1 MFVSVLLPFVDR
13 GSGPLFHWVMLAQMA
28 RFEVEDIAFIGDAAY
43 FDESTIPFGD
53 WLKLG
58 GLRFRCPDQ
67 HKFRAFRKIELAP
80 ELFADMAVRIGGGHL
95 DLFRHLLTE
104 PDPAF
109 AACLVQHLRELA
121 QHNAIEALL
130 SWCNLPALSRA
141 AAQLGD
147 VPVIHNELGPLRSPL
162 YRDTIYFD
170 FRGVNGC
177 TSPPTWPQDWVRHQL
192 EEGDLLEPAQLRGL
206 LVADTARVQALER
219 TPPAFR
225 AGVALQVEDDSNVVA
240 YASGWTPLQLLYAA
254 IGRFGADQVSVRGHP
269 GAHFV
274 YRGGLGQAD
283 ASADSLAF
291 LANIEELISVNSSL
305 LAEAALWGR
314 RFEAKG
320 DTPIR
325 FLAAALATDEPG
337 WAKAALNAFF
347 LAYLVPA
354 DLLFDPAYYRWRL
367 SLPTLAQCHERH
379 MATLNLGPGITIEE
393 LPVGPDGWRASGG
406 LVRVPALWTGTLSL
420 ERQLEQIRVQMD
432 QTRQQAALREAEL
445 LSELAGERERANRW
459 EAEAKQNWRD
469 KEALEARRTDTE
481 LSLIEAKAR
490 LTQIEA
496 SLIEARA
503 QGTGAEARLTET
515 EALLKEATVREL
527 HLKQTHRAELERALA
542 DEKHCQLELARS
554 RADLDSAEAKERQ
567 LLENE
572 RLLNEALVA
581 LTEWSRRMS
590 QRLGELPTPNPEES
604 IAPAS
609 EARAQAG
616 SVVHS
621 EAVPADAE
629 SERLS
634 QIGTRSRGSMV
645 LAQDGGMVESLSSA
659 GEPLGAGA
667 LAQVPWLQMQFQA
680 LYADL
685 SHHRRQN
692 DYMRETNA
700 ALAADLADAGAALAQ
715 ALRAEGLDPGWAFP
729 DRVGGLAGAA
739 GAHMAQLRSQLQA
752 ARTRPLRLFE
762 RITGR
767 PMDREAK

>member
-43 FDESTIPFGD
+43 FDEATIPFGD

-58 GLRFRCPDQ
+58 GLRFQCPDQ

-109 AACLVQHLRELA
+109 AACLERHLRELA
-121 QHNAIEALL
+121 QHNAIDALL

-177 TSPPTWPQDWVRHQL
+177 TSPPTWSQDWVRHQL

-240 YASGWTPLQLLYAA
+240 YASGWTPLQLLYDA

-314 RFEAKG
+314 RFDAKG

-367 SLPTLAQCHERH
+367 TLPTLAQCHERH
-379 MATLNLGPGITIEE
+379 MATLNLGPGTAIEE
-393 LPVGPDGWRASGG
+393 LPVGPDGWPANGP

-445 LSELAGERERANRW
+445 LSELAGARERANRW

-469 KEALEARRTDTE
+469 KESLDAR
-481 LSLIEAKAR
+481 LIEV
-490 LTQIEA
+490 
-496 SLIEARA
+496 
-503 QGTGAEARLTET
+503 ET
-515 EALLKEATVREL
+515 REL
-527 HLKQTHRAELERALA
+527 RSRERHDTELERAL
-542 DEKHCQLELARS
+542 EQGRLRLQELARL
-554 RADLDSAEAKERQ
+554 RAELNSAEAARQ
-567 LLENE
+567 QLQESYAGLCQAV
-572 RLLNEALVA
+572 EALA
-581 LTEWSRRMS
+581 DWSRRAP
-590 QRLGELPTPNPEES
+590 QRLGDEGSAVSDEPLAPILADAAEASADARS
-604 IAPAS
+604 IAG
-609 EARAQAG
+609 RAD
-616 SVVHS
+616 V
-621 EAVPADAE
+621 EAVLLAQID
-629 SERLS
+629 RLS
-634 QIGTRSRGSMV
+634 RRLV
-645 LAQDGGMVESLSSA
+645 AAADEDAPLSEEQAPVDA
-659 GEPLGAGA
+659 G
-667 LAQVPWLQMQFQA
+667 PWAQMQWLRTQ
-680 LYADL
+680 LQTLQADL
-685 SHHRRQN
+685 SNQRWQN
-692 DYMRETNA
+692 FCAREA
-700 ALAADLADAGAALAQ
+700 KAELLADIAEGGGALVQ
-715 ALRAEGLDPGWAFP
+715 ALRSESRDPGWKFP
-729 DRVGGLAGAA
+729 DRIGGLAAA
-739 GAHMAQLRSQLQA
+739 AAAHIASLRSQLEA
-752 ARTRPLRLFE
+752 ARKRPLTLLE

>member
-58 GLRFRCPDQ
+58 GLRFQCPDQ

-95 DLFRHLLTE
+95 DLFRHLLTQ

-109 AACLVQHLRELA
+109 AACLERHLRELA

-177 TSPPTWPQDWVRHQL
+177 TSPPTWSQDWVRHQL

-240 YASGWTPLQLLYAA
+240 YASGWTPLQLLYDA

-314 RFEAKG
+314 RFDAKG

-325 FLAAALATDEPG
+325 FLAQALATREPE

-367 SLPTLAQCHERH
+367 TLPTLAQCHERH
-379 MATLNLGPGITIEE
+379 MATLNLGPGTVIEE
-393 LPVGPDGWRASGG
+393 LPVGPDGWPANGP

-432 QTRQQAALREAEL
+432 QARQQAALREAEL
-445 LSELAGERERANRW
+445 LGELAGERERANRW

-469 KEALEARRTDTE
+469 KETLGAR
-481 LSLIEAKAR
+481 LIEA
-490 LTQIEA
+490 
-496 SLIEARA
+496 EAREV
-503 QGTGAEARLTET
+503 QARERRDT
-515 EALLKEATVREL
+515 
-527 HLKQTHRAELERALA
+527 ELERAL
-542 DEKHCQLELARS
+542 ERERLSLQELARA
-554 RADLDSAEAKERQ
+554 RAELDSAEAERRQ
-567 LLENE
+567 LHESYVALSQAV
-572 RLLNEALVA
+572 EALA
-581 LTEWSRRMS
+581 EWSRRVPH
-590 QRLGELPTPNPEES
+590 RLGDEAVVSDEPLV
-604 IAPAS
+604 PAAAAATEAGL
-609 EARAQAG
+609 EARPAVGQADVEAVLLAQIDRLSRRLVAAADEDTLPSGAQA
-616 SVVHS
+616 
-621 EAVPADAE
+621 PADA
-629 SERLS
+629 
-634 QIGTRSRGSMV
+634 
-645 LAQDGGMVESLSSA
+645 D
-659 GEPLGAGA
+659 
-667 LAQVPWLQMQFQA
+667 PWAQMQWLRTQ
-680 LYADL
+680 LQTLQADL
-685 SHHRRQN
+685 SNQRWQN
-692 DYMRETNA
+692 FCAREA
-700 ALAADLADAGAALAQ
+700 KAELLADIAEGGGALVQ
-715 ALRAEGLDPGWAFP
+715 ALRSESRDPGWKFP
-729 DRVGGLAGAA
+729 DRIGGLAAA
-739 GAHMAQLRSQLQA
+739 AAAHMASLRFQLEA
-752 ARTRPLRLFE
+752 ARKRPLTLLE